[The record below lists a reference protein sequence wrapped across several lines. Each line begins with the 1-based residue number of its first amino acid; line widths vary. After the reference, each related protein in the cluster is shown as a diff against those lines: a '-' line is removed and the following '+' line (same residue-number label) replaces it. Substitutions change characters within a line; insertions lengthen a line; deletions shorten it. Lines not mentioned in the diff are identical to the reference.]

1 MTIRLII
8 ILLPH
13 SPSIEGGAPPREG
26 VHPVPQGDPEALTLE
41 RRVGPGRVDP
51 NHADEPGLDDPP
63 GTDNRACPHATPGCL
78 GTNLSHSTHEAVE
91 FGRALRPG
99 ADHESPN
106 PPERGE
112 P

>member
-51 NHADEPGLDDPP
+51 NHADEPGLDDPQLFIA
-63 GTDNRACPHATPGCL
+63 GWVSS
-78 GTNLSHSTHEAVE
+78 LSELPYLDYGVYPR
-91 FGRALRPG
+91 GR
-99 ADHESPN
+99 
-106 PPERGE
+106 
-112 P
+112 

>member
-41 RRVGPGRVDP
+41 RRVGLFLQDSKVESRT
-51 NHADEPGLDDPP
+51 DERRKQKGSNTL
-63 GTDNRACPHATPGCL
+63 TLT
-78 GTNLSHSTHEAVE
+78 T
-91 FGRALRPG
+91 
-99 ADHESPN
+99 
-106 PPERGE
+106 
-112 P
+112 